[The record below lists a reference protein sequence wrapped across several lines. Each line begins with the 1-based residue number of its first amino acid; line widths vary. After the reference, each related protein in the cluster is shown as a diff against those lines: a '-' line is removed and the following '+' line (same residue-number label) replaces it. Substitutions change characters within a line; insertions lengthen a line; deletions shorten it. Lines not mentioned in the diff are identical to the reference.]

1 MSDRPMQPGGQLYE
15 SDDAIAE
22 DKRKSAVRG
31 SLESLCGMES
41 IQQLC
46 IEFMGFT
53 SNYITTNSAWA
64 AEIRKAYAP
73 RAAEALENSG
83 MSSEPVTD
91 KDIIDRFIGDINNQ
105 FLPALEERVKETRED
120 LDQFMKD
127 ELGRELEECGVNA
140 HVANEV
146 ISRFVSAGFKLKE
159 QKEAEYK

>member
-1 MSDRPMQPGGQLYE
+1 MSDRPIHPGSEGQLYE

-64 AEIRKAYAP
+64 AEIRKIYTSILVS
-73 RAAEALENSG
+73 RNDAE
-83 MSSEPVTD
+83 
-91 KDIIDRFIGDINNQ
+91 IIDKFIGDINET
-105 FLPALEERVKETRED
+105 FLPALEARLKETRED

-127 ELGRELEECGVNA
+127 ELSRELKECGISLK
-140 HVANEV
+140 VANATIKLTEKGKLALQRIEDELDPNVEV
-146 ISRFVSAGFKLKE
+146 V
-159 QKEAEYK
+159 

>member
-53 SNYITTNSAWA
+53 SNYITTVS
-64 AEIRKAYAP
+64 YTHLTLP
-73 RAAEALENSG
+73 PSDLE
-83 MSSEPVTD
+83 
-91 KDIIDRFIGDINNQ
+91 
-105 FLPALEERVKETRED
+105 
-120 LDQFMKD
+120 
-127 ELGRELEECGVNA
+127 
-140 HVANEV
+140 
-146 ISRFVSAGFKLKE
+146 
-159 QKEAEYK
+159 